1 LVFVAG
7 DSVVTS
13 DHDCGLVLE
22 SFDAGAYCEQ
32 ASRAHRGQAEMF
44 VQIMVVETL
53 DGGLQDVRC
62 RHGPVRVAPPI
73 TISKKRSLRLSACQA
88 EPSALLRSEPCGVV
102 FLEVT
107 QSLRYLGLSKPLDIG
122 RVGMGLC
129 GWQPVWWD

>member
-1 LVFVAG
+1 LVFVSD

-32 ASRAHRGQAEMF
+32 ASRAHCGQAEVF
-44 VQIMVVETL
+44 VQVVVVETL

-62 RHGPVRVAPPI
+62 RRGSVRVAPP
-73 TISKKRSLRLSACQA
+73 TPISKKRSLRLSACQA
-88 EPSALLRSEPCGVV
+88 EPSALLRSEPSGVV

-107 QSLRYLGLSKPLDIG
+107 QSLGYLSLSKPLDIG
-122 RVGMGLC
+122 KV
-129 GWQPVWWD
+129 